1 MKIIFFPNTYQL
13 ERLASLIADAAQ
25 VVLASV
31 VIPALID
38 SYQLIVVLLGSSLVI
53 FMWILSLAIEK
64 VIFPFKPFSNLEAS
78 STPRGTICF
87 KDR

>member
-53 FMWILSLAIEK
+53 FMWILSLAIERFRK
-64 VIFPFKPFSNLEAS
+64 
-78 STPRGTICF
+78 
-87 KDR
+87 